1 MSSRRKSPSSSPPAA
16 AAAAARDLKSRVIS
30 CLNRLSDRDTL
41 ALATAELESIAL
53 GLTND
58 GFSSFLSC
66 IHSTDDASR
75 SPVRRQCVSIL
86 ALLSRSHG
94 DALSQH
100 LPKIVSIIT
109 RRLRDADSAVRS
121 ACVAAAAAV
130 AAEITTPPFSSL
142 MRPLMETLT
151 AEQDANSQIGA
162 AMCIAAAVGAAPEP
176 EVEVLRRALP
186 RVAKLLK
193 SEGFKAKAAAMGMIG
208 SIVGVS
214 GVLNKG
220 ILDWL
225 VPCALEFLS
234 NEDWNARKAA
244 AEALGRVANVAER
257 ELVVE
262 HKASCVKC
270 LESRRFDKVKIV
282 RETMN
287 RTLESWKEV
296 ADLCED
302 VSAVS
307 HPLSAPSGSGIAD
320 CLPALSKSLQDI
332 SVTTPE
338 PKKQINRSSPS
349 SSLSSLSKKFTKKEI
364 PLKYSDKSS
373 SISSALDQAR
383 STDSKVQNT
392 QPHLTSFKLDHE
404 HDNTITEIK
413 VLETGER
420 DEKEDTKGKVRRAL
434 FGKIADD
441 KVQKSVASKSGSR
454 VVPFDDLKDSD
465 LSAAVRDE
473 EMEDLSLIRKQL
485 AQIENQQSSLF
496 DLLQNYIGRS
506 QSGMNSLETRVHGLE
521 MAIEEISYDIA
532 LSTGRFPNVE
542 SADYTCCKL
551 PGAEFLSSKFW
562 RRADGRCSTTRLSSS
577 DGVPSTTM
585 LHGIS
590 NKSADAENHEV
601 GSQRVHNQYNGS
613 SVVNQETDVQS
624 NSRESLESCSYKTS
638 KRMVL
643 STERMQFHMASG
655 INGSSSGSFRALG
668 NLRSR
673 LSA

>member
-1 MSSRRKSPSSSPPAA
+1 MSFRKKSPSPSPSPPPPPAQ
-16 AAAAARDLKSRVIS
+16 DLKSRVIS
-30 CLNRLSDRDTL
+30 CLNRLADRDTL
-41 ALATAELESIAL
+41 ALATSELESIARS
-53 GLTND
+53 LTND

-66 IHSTDDASR
+66 IHNTDDASR
-75 SPVRRQCVSIL
+75 SPVRRQCVGIL

-94 DALSQH
+94 DALSPH

-121 ACVAAAAAV
+121 ACVAAAAA
-130 AAEITTPPFSSL
+130 AAAKITRPPFSSL
-142 MRPLMETLT
+142 MKPLMETLT
-151 AEQDANSQIGA
+151 TEQDANSQIGA
-162 AMCIAAAVGAAPEP
+162 AMCIAAAVEAAPEP

-214 GVLNKG
+214 GVVNKG

-244 AEALGRVANVAER
+244 AEALGRVATVAEK

-270 LESRRFDKVKIV
+270 LENRRFDKVKMV

-287 RTLESWKEV
+287 RTLDLWKEV

-302 VSAVS
+302 VAAVPQS
-307 HPLSAPSGSGIAD
+307 LSSPSGNGIAN
-320 CLPALSKSLQDI
+320 CLPASSKSLQDT

-338 PKKQINRSSPS
+338 PKKQINRSSLSRSP
-349 SSLSSLSKKFTKKEI
+349 SSLSKNFTKKEV
-364 PLKYSDKSS
+364 PLKYSDRSS
-373 SISSALDQAR
+373 SIPSTLDQAR
-383 STDSKVQNT
+383 STGLKVQIA
-392 QPHLTSFKLDHE
+392 QPHSTPLKLDHE
-404 HDNTITEIK
+404 HDIKITESR

-420 DEKEDTKGKVRRAL
+420 DDKEDTKGKVRRAL

-441 KVQKSVASKSGSR
+441 KVAKSVASKSGSR

-473 EMEDLSLIRKQL
+473 EMEDLSLILKQL

-542 SADYTCCKL
+542 SADNTCCKL
-551 PGAEFLSSKFW
+551 PGTEFLSSKFW
-562 RRADGRCSTTRLSSS
+562 RRAEGRCSTPRFSSS
-577 DGVPSTTM
+577 DGVPSTTG
-585 LHGIS
+585 LHGVS
-590 NKSADAENHEV
+590 NKSAGAENHEL
-601 GSQRVHNQYNGS
+601 GSQRLHNQYNGS
-613 SVVNQETDVQS
+613 FVVNQETDFQS
-624 NSRESLESCSYKTS
+624 NSRESLESCSNKTS

-643 STERMQFHMASG
+643 STERMQFHMANG
-655 INGSSSGSFRALG
+655 INGPSSGNFRALG

>member
-1 MSSRRKSPSSSPPAA
+1 MSSRKKSPSPSPPPPPPT
-16 AAAAARDLKSRVIS
+16 RDLKSRVIS

-41 ALATAELESIAL
+41 ALATSELESIAL
-53 GLTND
+53 NLTND
-58 GFSSFLSC
+58 SFSSFLSC
-66 IHSTDDASR
+66 IHNTDDASR
-75 SPVRRQCVSIL
+75 SPVRRQCVNVL

-94 DALSQH
+94 DALSPH

-109 RRLRDADSAVRS
+109 RRLRDADSAVRL

-130 AAEITTPPFSSL
+130 AAKVTRPPFSLL
-142 MRPLMETLT
+142 MKPLMETLA

-162 AMCIAAAVGAAPEP
+162 AMCIAAAVEAAPEP

-193 SEGFKAKAAAMGMIG
+193 SEGFKGKAAAMGMIG

-214 GVLNKG
+214 GVVNKG

-234 NEDWNARKAA
+234 SEDWNARKAA
-244 AEALGRVANVAER
+244 AEALGRVAAVAER

-270 LESRRFDKVKIV
+270 LESRRFDKVKMV

-287 RTLESWKEV
+287 RTLELWKEV

-302 VSAVS
+302 GSAVS
-307 HPLSAPSGSGIAD
+307 HSLSSPSGSGIAD

-349 SSLSSLSKKFTKKEI
+349 NSLSSLSKNFTRKEI

-373 SISSALDQAR
+373 PISSALDQAR
-383 STDSKVQNT
+383 STDSKVQIAH
-392 QPHLTSFKLDHE
+392 PLSTSLKLDHK
-404 HDNTITEIK
+404 HDIKITETR
-413 VLETGER
+413 VLETGEC
-420 DEKEDTKGKVRRAL
+420 DEKKDTKGKVRRAL
-434 FGKIADD
+434 FGKNEDD

-532 LSTGRFPNVE
+532 LSTGRFPNVD

-551 PGAEFLSSKFW
+551 PGTEFLSSKFW
-562 RRADGRCSTTRLSSS
+562 RRAEGRCSTTRLSSS
-577 DGVPSTTM
+577 DGVPLTTV

-590 NKSADAENHEV
+590 NKSVAENHEL
-601 GSQRVHNQYNGS
+601 GSQRVHNQYSGS
-613 SVVNQETDVQS
+613 SVVHQEADVQS
-624 NSRESLESCSYKTS
+624 NSRESFESCLNKTS

-643 STERMQFHMASG
+643 STERMQFHMANG
-655 INGSSSGSFRALG
+655 INGSSSGSFGALG